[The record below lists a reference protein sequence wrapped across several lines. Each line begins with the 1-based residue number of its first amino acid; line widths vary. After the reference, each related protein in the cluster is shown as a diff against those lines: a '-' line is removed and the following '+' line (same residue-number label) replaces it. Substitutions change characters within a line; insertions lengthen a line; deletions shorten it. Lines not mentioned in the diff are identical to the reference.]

1 MEKEDSR
8 NFAIASREI
17 EQLKLVTTGRPT
29 TEGFTK
35 AEASRTGASDG
46 CGESLEDEYALL

>member
-1 MEKEDSR
+1 M
-8 NFAIASREI
+8 IASREI
-17 EQLKLVTTGRPT
+17 GQLKLVTTGRPT

-35 AEASRTGASDG
+35 AEASRTGAFDG